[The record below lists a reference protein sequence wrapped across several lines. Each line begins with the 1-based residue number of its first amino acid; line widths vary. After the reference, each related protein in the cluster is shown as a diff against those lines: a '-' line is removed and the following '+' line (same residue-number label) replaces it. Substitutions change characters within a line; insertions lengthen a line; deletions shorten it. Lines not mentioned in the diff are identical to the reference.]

1 MTPSKKCLFIAIA
14 FLSNLYFRSLVMPQ
28 RETLWL
34 SYLIFLVDY
43 RHIENSKWLEKHTH
57 KKNNFCLFKDKQ
69 GKGYGRCIRHLEY
82 QQFKTVAKAIL
93 GTKLF
98 PVVYILK
105 HVLGSSILW
114 KCHLFL
120 YIVDTCKYC
129 CKKKNL
135 ISGATLR
142 LSLGNGQLYCTYM

>member
-43 RHIENSKWLEKHTH
+43 RHIENSKWLEKHTQ
-57 KKNNFCLFKDKQ
+57 KKTIFVSS
-69 GKGYGRCIRHLEY
+69 
-82 QQFKTVAKAIL
+82 KTSKERDTGDVYVISSISNLRRSKAIL

-129 CKKKNL
+129 CQKKTSYQARHFDYL
-135 ISGATLR
+135 
-142 LSLGNGQLYCTYM
+142 